1 MAIELSPAGKNEA
14 PSAGAIAKTART
26 RSSRYESPERR
37 SEAIARS
44 KVCLALRQNETW
56 GSPSIARIHYHL
68 MAKSYLLAEKCE
80 EASELDDYI
89 EIVEPEYFT
98 EVCIETVVRGGTAR
112 LGELQHQR
120 FREGTNVTVAVSA
133 MLAASLGEEVRQ
145 SVRAFT

>member
-1 MAIELSPAGKNEA
+1 MEG
-14 PSAGAIAKTART
+14 GAAQLI
-26 RSSRYESPERR
+26 R

-98 EVCIETVVRGGTAR
+98 EVCIETAVRGGTAR

-120 FREGTNVTVAVSA
+120 FRESTNVTAAVSA
-133 MLAASLGEEVRQ
+133 ILAASLKGKMRRP
-145 SVRAFT
+145 SAPAFT